1 MEVNLRKASALE
13 QALLVAARSLPLTK
27 TVAVSIYGGKKVA
40 EEVQTAQDKLS
51 ANIERAVSL
60 TNAAYKIRQNI
71 GDVNAT
77 SGIST
82 LLTEK
87 ATLDATE
94 KLLTGLVGAASTPDV
109 YGMDEEADSAVS
121 TAQARLDAMIARAA
135 TSDRSYGMQESVSVA
150 VIGDELTAKV
160 QDQLTSLRLRKVA
173 ISDELLLL
181 NMSRKVTLSTETVSL
196 LKEFK
201 LI

>member
-1 MEVNLRKASALE
+1 MEVTLRKASALE

-51 ANIERAVSL
+51 ANIERAVAL
-60 TNAAYKIRQNI
+60 TKAAYKIRQNI

-94 KLLTGLVGAASTPDV
+94 KLLTGLVGAVSTPDV
-109 YGMDEEADSAVS
+109 YGQDEEAVSVVS

-135 TSDRSYGMQESVSVA
+135 TSDRSYGMESVSVA

-181 NMSRKVTLSTETVSL
+181 NMSRKVTLSTEAVSL